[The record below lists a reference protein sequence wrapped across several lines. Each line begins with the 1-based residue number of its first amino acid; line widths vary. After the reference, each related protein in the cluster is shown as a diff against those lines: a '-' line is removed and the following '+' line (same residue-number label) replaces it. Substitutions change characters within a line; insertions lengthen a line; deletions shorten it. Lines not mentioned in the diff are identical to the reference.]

1 MWDIVDSSIHLGQN
15 IKNCIKTIW
24 LMRILSS
31 FFIPHLDCGD
41 IFYDKLDNENFIK
54 KEEKVQCK
62 ACLAITVVVVDVA

>member
-1 MWDIVDSSIHLGQN
+1 MINED
-15 IKNCIKTIW
+15 T
-24 LMRILSS
+24 LSLPTKKSFTVYKS

-41 IFYDKLDNENFIK
+41 IFYDKLDNEFFIK